1 MKEPQLVELNS
12 ETLKMKVGDF
22 GTEYII
28 FEGRDYY
35 GRVCAHVVFSDETL
49 MDLIY
54 RNRDYRTVRLPFSHE
69 EWQNKTLKQL
79 VDFAS
84 QLSSSPH
91 TFYKEGE
98 LS

>member
-1 MKEPQLVELNS
+1 MSEPKLVELNS

-22 GTEYII
+22 ETNYII

-35 GRVCAHVVFSDETL
+35 GRVVVHVVFSENTVV
-49 MDLIY
+49 DLIY
-54 RNRDYRTVRLPFSHE
+54 RNRDYVTIKTPFSRK
-69 EWQNKTLKQL
+69 EWDSKTLRQL
-79 VDFAS
+79 VHFVAQFAS
-84 QLSSSPH
+84 QPN